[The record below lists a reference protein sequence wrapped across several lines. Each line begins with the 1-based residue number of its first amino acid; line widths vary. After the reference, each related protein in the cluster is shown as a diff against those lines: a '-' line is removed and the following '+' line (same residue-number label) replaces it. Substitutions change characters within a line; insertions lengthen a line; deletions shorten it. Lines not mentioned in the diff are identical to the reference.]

1 MDLSTSYRTF
11 TPNITILPEWR
22 KAMTKDP
29 YCETRRKIRNF
40 GAWIGLIVKALRY

>member
-1 MDLSTSYRTF
+1 MYLPTSYRTF

-29 YCETRRKIRNF
+29 YCETREKKKKL
-40 GAWIGLIVKALRY
+40 GGLGWRSG